1 MSSKAT
7 RGDWKRGERL
17 SGSVMEQETSW
28 SQQLDGNFAERTCFL
43 DVSGLHGH
51 QTLPS
56 PYGMLILMYS
66 CAAAVCSTVISH
78 VALVCVW

>member
-1 MSSKAT
+1 
-7 RGDWKRGERL
+7 
-17 SGSVMEQETSW
+17 MEQETSW

-56 PYGMLILMYS
+56 PYGMLILKCTRVLLLY
-66 CAAAVCSTVISH
+66 VVQ
-78 VALVCVW
+78 